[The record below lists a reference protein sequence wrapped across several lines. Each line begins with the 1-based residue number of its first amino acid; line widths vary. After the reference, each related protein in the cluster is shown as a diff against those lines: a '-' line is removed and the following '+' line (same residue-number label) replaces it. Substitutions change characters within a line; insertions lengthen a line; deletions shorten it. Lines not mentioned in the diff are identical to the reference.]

1 MKRFNFRLQK
11 VMEMRQ
17 WNEKLSQQRM
27 AEAQRQRE
35 EARRNVETAE
45 TAVQQHDT
53 ELVKQMNRDIQA
65 GDALTH
71 LDYAAKLRGDAR
83 AHADTLQEREESV
96 TQRRGELVEASRDKK
111 TIETLRDRRFVEHQ
125 KVAQRAE
132 QAILDEIGGQRHLKK
147 MTSERRNG

>member
-1 MKRFNFRLQK
+1 LKRFNFRLQK

-45 TAVQQHDT
+45 TAVQQHDA
-53 ELVKQMNRDIQA
+53 ELLKKMNRDVHA

-71 LDYAAKLRGDAR
+71 LDYGAKLRGDAR

-132 QAILDEIGGQRHLKK
+132 QAILDEIGGQRHLKQ
-147 MTSERRNG
+147 MNSEQRNG